1 VSTVDFALSKGPAV
15 EKSSV
20 KMRWIRWTQRVL
32 LVAGAI
38 LVGVYG
44 AALVHRGILSHMAV
58 EEVRANHAA
67 SQEAASQEV
76 ATTPAKLIA
85 MPKPDFTLWSP
96 VRVAEFKSAMAQHG
110 GSALGILRIPTS
122 RIEAP
127 IFQGADDLTLNKGV
141 GLIPGTDPIGST
153 GNTGIAGH
161 RDGFFRGLKDI
172 KVGDRIEIETATK
185 PLEYVVDRIVIV
197 DPQDVSVLQERGH
210 PVLTLVTCYPF
221 YVLGSAPKRFIV
233 EAKLIQ
239 GDHGV

>member
-1 VSTVDFALSKGPAV
+1 V
-15 EKSSV
+15 ERSSV
-20 KMRWIRWTQRVL
+20 KVRWVRWAERVL

-38 LVGVYG
+38 LLGVYG
-44 AALVHRGILSHMAV
+44 AAMAHRGIMSHRAI

-67 SQEAASQEV
+67 SQEV
-76 ATTPAKLIA
+76 ATSTQKVIE

-96 VRVAEFKSAMAQHG
+96 VRVAEFKSAIAQHG
-110 GSALGILRIPTS
+110 ASALGVLRIPKS
-122 RIEAP
+122 HIEAP
-127 IFQGADDLTLNKGV
+127 IFEGADDLTLNKGV
-141 GLIPGTDPIGST
+141 GLIPGTDPIGSG

-185 PLEYVVDRIVIV
+185 PVEYVVDRLVIV
-197 DPQDVSVLQERGH
+197 DPQDVSVLQDRGQ

-233 EAKLIQ
+233 EAKLLQ
-239 GDHGV
+239 GDHGA

>member
-1 VSTVDFALSKGPAV
+1 
-15 EKSSV
+15 
-20 KMRWIRWTQRVL
+20 MRWTRWTQRVL

-44 AALVHRGILSHMAV
+44 AALAHRGIMSHMAI

-67 SQEAASQEV
+67 SQEVGTAS
-76 ATTPAKLIA
+76 PAKLIE

-96 VRVAEFKSAMAQHG
+96 VRVAEFKSAIAQHG
-110 GSALGILRIPTS
+110 ASALGILRIPKS

-185 PLEYVVDRIVIV
+185 PLEYVVDRLVIV
-197 DPQDVSVLQERGH
+197 DPQDVSVLQERGQ

-233 EAKLIQ
+233 EAKLVQ